1 MSRRAQPRLDEGS
14 AVAEFCLV
22 MVVLV
27 PLVLGVMQVG
37 FVLHVRNTLTAAA
50 ADGARVASRSGA
62 TPDDGA
68 RRTRE
73 QITRVL
79 SSRYAREVTT
89 ARASASG
96 QPVVVVRARAEV
108 PALGIVGPAVT
119 VTGTGRAVEETG

>member
-1 MSRRAQPRLDEGS
+1 MSGRACRAEGGS

-50 ADGARVASRSGA
+50 SDGARVASRSGA
-62 TPDDGA
+62 TPEDGA

-73 QITRVL
+73 QITRAL
-79 SSRYAREVTT
+79 SSRYAREVSTHRT
-89 ARASASG
+89 SAAG
-96 QPVVVVRARAEV
+96 QPVVLVRARAEV
-108 PALGIVGPAVT
+108 PALGLIGPAVA
-119 VTGTGRAVEETG
+119 VTGTGRAVEEPG

>member
-1 MSRRAQPRLDEGS
+1 MSSRARRGEDGS

-50 ADGARVASRSGA
+50 SDGARVASRSGA
-62 TPDDGA
+62 TPEDGA

-73 QITRVL
+73 QITRAL
-79 SSRYAREVTT
+79 SSRYARDVTT
-89 ARASASG
+89 RRTSSAG
-96 QPVVVVRARAEV
+96 QPVVLVRARAEV
-108 PALGIVGPAVT
+108 PALGVIGPAVT
-119 VTGTGRAVEETG
+119 VTGTGRAVAEPG